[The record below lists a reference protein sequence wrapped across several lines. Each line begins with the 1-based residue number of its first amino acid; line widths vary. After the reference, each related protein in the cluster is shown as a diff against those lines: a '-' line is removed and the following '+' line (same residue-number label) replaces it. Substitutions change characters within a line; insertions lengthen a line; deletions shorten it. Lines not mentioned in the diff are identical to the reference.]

1 MQAFTPQQQSKLLA
15 NRYVQDVSEKSVTFR
30 PSFKIKAVQQLLAG
44 KYPNEIF
51 EEAGIPLEFFKDDY
65 CRLALKRWVEKFKE
79 KGEEGL
85 KEDGRGNGGTGRP
98 KKERLEDLTY
108 DELLTLAEIQK
119 GALEEI
125 KKQRALAK
133 KK

>member
-15 NRYVQDVSEKSVTFR
+15 NRNIQNVTEKSVTFN
-30 PSFKIKAVQQLLAG
+30 PSFKIKAVKQYLAG
-44 KYPNEIF
+44 MPLNEIF
-51 EEAGIPLEFFKDDY
+51 DEAGIPLEFFKEDY
-65 CRLALKRWVEKFKE
+65 CRLALKRWIERFQAR
-79 KGEEGL
+79 GEDSL
-85 KEDGRGNGGTGRP
+85 KEDGRATGSGRP